1 VEAQLLTQARGGKEE
16 GRARGLDVARG
27 QAGGGGEAGE
37 ERRDRVTMT
46 FGYRAN
52 YRAIQW
58 SRKKRV
64 MICGTTGCCDTSVRR
79 HERDYEAASLSRD
92 EFPGANRAARGG

>member
-1 VEAQLLTQARGGKEE
+1 LREAKQ
-16 GRARGLDVARG
+16 
-27 QAGGGGEAGE
+27 GE
-37 ERRDRVTMT
+37 EVRQDMREVKRMGDDDV
-46 FGYRAN
+46 GYRAN

-58 SRKKRV
+58 SKEV